1 MQLSLVLL
9 VGYFLIKQ
17 LGNMDWPMNL
27 PVIS

>member
-1 MQLSLVLL
+1 MQLAIVLL
-9 VGYFLIKQ
+9 SYYLIKQ